1 MVLVVD
7 SVHVERKI
15 LAKLV
20 DCKFDCVSEV
30 CIELSL
36 LALISE
42 HVILIEMIFYT
53 LD

>member
-7 SVHVERKI
+7 PVHIKRKV
-15 LAKLV
+15 LTKLV
-20 DCKFDCVSEV
+20 DCKLDCIPEV

-36 LALISE
+36 MALISQD
-42 HVILIEMIFYT
+42 VILIEMVLYA